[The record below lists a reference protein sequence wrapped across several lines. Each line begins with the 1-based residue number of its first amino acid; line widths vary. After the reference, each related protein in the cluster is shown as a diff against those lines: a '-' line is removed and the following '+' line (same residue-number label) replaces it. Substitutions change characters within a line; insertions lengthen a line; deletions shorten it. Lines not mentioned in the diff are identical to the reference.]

1 MEGKFVFR
9 RINFPRLCAK
19 ATTRRPSIIC
29 NSLYANR
36 GQMHS
41 DTPTRGCT
49 ACTKCVSR
57 QIITCP
63 EQNQGFIREKM
74 YTPGTGMV
82 IYLICIFHSLTG
94 YHSCARN
101 CRHGLRGSVASA
113 SAPCSGDRFNGS
125 YSPDLLSSRLM
136 GKPSTWGGERRG
148 GSRGRRSGSLARG

>member
-94 YHSCARN
+94 YHS
-101 CRHGLRGSVASA
+101 RHSPLPPSPFAVASLPLLLPAPAIA
-113 SAPCSGDRFNGS
+113 SMARTQLPCSTVS
-125 YSPDLLSSRLM
+125 LM
-136 GKPSTWGGERRG
+136 GKPSTWGRRRRG
-148 GSRGRRSGSLARG
+148 GSRD